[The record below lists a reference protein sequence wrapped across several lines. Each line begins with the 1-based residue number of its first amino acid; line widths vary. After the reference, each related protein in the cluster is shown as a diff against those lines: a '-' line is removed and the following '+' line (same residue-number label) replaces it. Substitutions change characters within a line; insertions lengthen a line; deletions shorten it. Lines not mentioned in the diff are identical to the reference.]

1 MPTLRTLFHLTR
13 ADFLERA
20 RRYSF
25 LVTLGL
31 TTGDALALILLD
43 RFITVLTFV
52 VVGTVVYLYL
62 VYVAGFGRVSETARA
77 G

>member
-1 MPTLRTLFHLTR
+1 MPALRTLFHLTR

-31 TTGDALALILLD
+31 TILAA
-43 RFITVLTFV
+43 
-52 VVGTVVYLYL
+52 YLYIPPSSANYL
-62 VYVAGFGRVSETARA
+62 TLGLGSYRGV
-77 G
+77 

>member
-31 TTGDALALILLD
+31 AIFAA
-43 RFITVLTFV
+43 
-52 VVGTVVYLYL
+52 Y
-62 VYVAGFGRVSETARA
+62 VYVPPPAQTI
-77 G
+77 